1 MGGMPGGMGG
11 PPMGGMPGGM
21 GGPPMGGMPGGMG
34 GPMMGGPV
42 VASGGGM
49 SKMKLIGGIIG
60 GVVIAILVIIGAV
73 YASGK
78 SSLRVVNAAGAS
90 PVSIFIDG
98 KLVDDSS
105 GKDVPYSPTE
115 DSSKVRS
122 VTIPAG
128 KHKLEAKDAT
138 GKVLDTQSMEFDG
151 FFGTYL
157 YAPAHSPKVCFVYQ
171 TDAYGSARVANPFTP
186 LDNTK
191 HIWKITK
198 SVDRY
203 FQDTPDSV
211 KLDKKKSGT
220 TKTALRQITCGDPNF
235 QN

>member
-1 MGGMPGGMGG
+1 
-11 PPMGGMPGGM
+11 
-21 GGPPMGGMPGGMG
+21 MG

-42 VASGGGM
+42 VASGGGS
-49 SKMKLIGGIIG
+49 SKMKIIGGAILAVVLIIGGIIF
-60 GVVIAILVIIGAV
+60 AV

-78 SSLRVVNAAGAS
+78 SSLRVVNAAAGGT
-90 PVSIFIDG
+90 PINLFIGG
-98 KLVDDSS
+98 KPVDDSA
-105 GKDVPYSPTE
+105 GKNIPYSPTE
-115 DSSKVRS
+115 NPGNTRS

-128 KHKLEAKDAT
+128 KHKLEAKDAA
-138 GKVLDTQSMEFDG
+138 GNVIDTQNMEFAG

-171 TDAYGSARVANPFTP
+171 TDAYGTARVATPFEP

-191 HIWKITK
+191 HIWKVTK
-198 SVDRY
+198 TVDSWFR
-203 FQDTPDSV
+203 DTPDSV
-211 KLDKKKSGT
+211 KLDKKKSSGT